1 MSDMSW
7 RAPDTTPVRRRK
19 MLIRVAIAVLVVAI
33 IAVAAYMFVPKF
45 KEKRETSAVDAQFDQ
60 AVEAV
65 MSATAIEVRG
75 RALMRSAGDVPVYYT
90 AVRLPVGTLVG
101 DVRDTSD
108 GFGLPVV
115 DAGDKVYAQG
125 DSATWPLMGLRS
137 DFSGWLEAT
146 PDNSVN
152 LAAAS
157 VTKEDVREIVEDE
170 GTVRDGLIATSPA
183 GSSVEAVD
191 SSTLYLVYPLSGDK
205 VAEYTVRA
213 VDSSELESAQEAV
226 ANAVSNVGA
235 RIITKPDGGLMI
247 EAFAAGG
254 EPAPE
259 PAPHG
264 EPQGEPQNEADPMAG
279 GGEPQEE
286 PAGDGDGAEG

>member
-1 MSDMSW
+1 
-7 RAPDTTPVRRRK
+7 
-19 MLIRVAIAVLVVAI
+19 
-33 IAVAAYMFVPKF
+33 
-45 KEKRETSAVDAQFDQ
+45 
-60 AVEAV
+60 
-65 MSATAIEVRG
+65 
-75 RALMRSAGDVPVYYT
+75 
-90 AVRLPVGTLVG
+90 
-101 DVRDTSD
+101 
-108 GFGLPVV
+108 
-115 DAGDKVYAQG
+115 
-125 DSATWPLMGLRS
+125 MGLRS

-170 GTVRDGLIATSPA
+170 GTVRDGLVATSPA

-247 EAFAAGG
+247 EAFAGGG